1 MKICGYKKSRA
12 FFSYILAVLITSSR
26 VNGFTVI
33 RSTTP
38 NGQGDVDRFSN
49 PSCNSFDCGIVPR
62 RESRA
67 VCSIH
72 DQRCCFCQCSKNTPN
87 YILSVRTCVANGAID
102 EDCNFKA
109 EIQGDDEPLFV
120 TDMTKSGSVQFTG
133 GDPCSSGLQVNKWS
147 YRLNGHN
154 WIQGTPNNFQVV
166 ASSGNSRTMQWDRGL
181 DPKYAGLILRFHF
194 TCEHS
199 LAGCLLIK
207 SKGNYTIPIPATP
220 LPPLGPSDVAIDAT
234 GGKTGPTLKSGTAS
248 GINGKRE
255 VEAKQTGIVVAGVMV
270 SLAAGLLLVF
280 SSFLFMLKKRGAL
293 GAKEQR
299 RNTPNVAYEEPIDVS
314 ARPGQATLKATKFD
328 NAFYS
333 SDCVLSI
340 SAPSTTT
347 RMSRLGPLP
356 PLPGEEEIYEEPTI
370 TRNVAYQGLT
380 KEGKPTEGPAAG
392 MAPSAEQGQ
401 PPAYHILEPHAS
413 DGDYDD
419 NVTECR
425 NGEV

>member
-1 MKICGYKKSRA
+1 M
-12 FFSYILAVLITSSR
+12 
-26 VNGFTVI
+26 
-33 RSTTP
+33 
-38 NGQGDVDRFSN
+38 
-49 PSCNSFDCGIVPR
+49 
-62 RESRA
+62 
-67 VCSIH
+67 
-72 DQRCCFCQCSKNTPN
+72 
-87 YILSVRTCVANGAID
+87 CVANGAID

-109 EIQGDDEPLFV
+109 ENQRDEKPLFV
-120 TDMTKSGSVQFTG
+120 TDMTKPGSVQFTG
-133 GDPCSSGLQVNKWS
+133 GDPCSSGLQVSKWS
-147 YRLNGHN
+147 YRLNGRN
-154 WIQGTPNNFQVV
+154 WIQGAPNNFQVV
-166 ASSGNSRTMQWDRGL
+166 ASSGNSWTMQWGRGL

-194 TCEHS
+194 TCEINEYG
-199 LAGCLLIK
+199 GCLLIK
-207 SKGNYTIPIPATP
+207 SKGNYTIPNPATP
-220 LPPLGPSDVAIDAT
+220 LPPLGPSDVAIDTT

-248 GINGKRE
+248 GINGNENNKVQNAAKTKRE

-270 SLAAGLLLVF
+270 SLAAGILLVF
-280 SSFLFMLKKRGAL
+280 STFLLMLKKRGAL

-299 RNTPNVAYEEPIDVS
+299 RNTPNVGYEEPIDVS

-370 TRNVAYQGLT
+370 TRNVAYQGLA